1 MSHACLPARPC
12 RYRARRMVRRH
23 ADGDVGVRRAR
34 PHRYRH
40 GTVAPGRCRWRIRT
54 RTVQLGR
61 YDLISLHGLR
71 LRWRRSDRRP
81 GPPPPRP
88 SLSGQGS
95 AGGPPGHHRC
105 CPAELRLRAACA
117 VCSLQAGKA
126 QEDRTEQDSSVRT
139 EYTHH
144 RTTCSLSLSLL
155 RQEGGPREKR
165 GLARRPS

>member
-1 MSHACLPARPC
+1 MACDC
-12 RYRARRMVRRH
+12 
-23 ADGDVGVRRAR
+23 DGDDPIAAPAHLLPVRHSADKGARA
-34 PHRYRH
+34 
-40 GTVAPGRCRWRIRT
+40 A
-54 RTVQLGR
+54 
-61 YDLISLHGLR
+61 
-71 LRWRRSDRRP
+71 
-81 GPPPPRP
+81 
-88 SLSGQGS
+88 
-95 AGGPPGHHRC
+95 HHRC

-155 RQEGGPREKR
+155 RQEGGPREKM

>member
-1 MSHACLPARPC
+1 MAEETDADRSWRRVARLPARPC

-95 AGGPPGHHRC
+95 AGGPP
-105 CPAELRLRAACA
+105 PL
-117 VCSLQAGKA
+117 
-126 QEDRTEQDSSVRT
+126 
-139 EYTHH
+139 
-144 RTTCSLSLSLL
+144 LS
-155 RQEGGPREKR
+155 R
-165 GLARRPS
+165 